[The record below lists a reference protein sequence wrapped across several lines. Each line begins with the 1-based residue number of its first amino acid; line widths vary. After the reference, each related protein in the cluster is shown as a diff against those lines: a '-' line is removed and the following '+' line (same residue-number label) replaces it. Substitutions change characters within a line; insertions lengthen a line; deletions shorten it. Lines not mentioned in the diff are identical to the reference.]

1 MYLESIVVKN
11 MSDTKEPSAEKR
23 VTSPV
28 SSGTASSGSD
38 PTGPVT
44 VTRLGFNNNH
54 LRGQS
59 AGDNEPVCPDS
70 ASRDSYQVQSDL
82 RLLDPLSLQNQQQ
95 SFHMHPNQS
104 SPSEPLH
111 HQEYTGIMQST
122 VPNIRIVPADSTS
135 LSGSSSQ
142 QHTSRED
149 GNASANVRDHL
160 PSTEDTQAQNS
171 FGNNRSKVPSKTLG
185 KFHST
190 TGAAADV
197 QHHSNSAAAN
207 GNDNYGLVDGERS
220 EAVGLGSNIEAG
232 ESNRQSSTS
241 PPAVPTQLQHNPF
254 NGVYDR
260 GKKKKR
266 KGTRYLGKEGHITSG
281 DQGQPSRCTEPLP
294 CETHTTH
301 QGYQDHSDAHVPN
314 YHTTTSFTGNQR
326 SPAESCD
333 SPSGHWDSTTGG
345 GASAGDSLQS
355 PDLLSPPLPIGDT
368 SVDDNLAPSPPVPG
382 SPSKWAKLRTTLKM
396 AGAVSTSVAKK
407 RNRKTSTLMRQDSF
421 LKRFSTRHGG
431 GATTISE
438 ESDEEENKY
447 EQIRIQREALEKH
460 TLRFIINPDENFM
473 FFWLGVLTLS
483 VMYNLWTCIARE
495 AFPQI
500 VDGYEFIWI
509 TTDAICDLVYLLD
522 ILVQLRTGYLE
533 KGLMVSNNKMLA
545 GHYLRSRFFVLDLC
559 SLLPLDLAQ
568 IFIGIH
574 PILRFPRFLK
584 LYRSYRFVYMVET
597 RTVFPN
603 TWRVVNLTHVLF
615 LGSHWFAAFYFMISK
630 AGGFTG
636 TWGYPKPED
645 EYASVTRMY
654 LKSLYWSTLTLTT
667 IGDLPP
673 PESNWE

>member
-1 MYLESIVVKN
+1 
-11 MSDTKEPSAEKR
+11 MSDTKEPSADKR

-28 SSGTASSGSD
+28 SSGAASSGSD

-44 VTRLGFNNNH
+44 VTRLGDNNNH

-59 AGDNEPVCPDS
+59 AGDNEPVCPAS

-82 RLLDPLSLQNQQQ
+82 QLLDPLSLHNQQH
-95 SFHMHPNQS
+95 SFHAHPTQS
-104 SPSEPLH
+104 SPSNPLH
-111 HQEYTGIMQST
+111 HQEYTSIMQNT
-122 VPNIRIVPADSTS
+122 VPNIRIVPADNTS
-135 LSGSSSQ
+135 LSGSSPHQ
-142 QHTSRED
+142 GKSRED
-149 GNASANVRDHL
+149 GNGSANVRDHL

-197 QHHSNSAAAN
+197 QHHFNSAAAN

-266 KGTRYLGKEGHITSG
+266 KGARYLGKEGHITSG
-281 DQGQPSRCTEPLP
+281 DQGQSSGCTEPQP
-294 CETHTTH
+294 CETYATH
-301 QGYQDHSDAHVPN
+301 QGYQDHSDAHLRN
-314 YHTTTSFTGNQR
+314 YHTTTSFTGNQG

-345 GASAGDSLQS
+345 GASAEDSLQS
-355 PDLLSPPLPIGDT
+355 PDLLSPPLPVGDT
-368 SVDDNLAPSPPVPG
+368 TVDDNLAPSPPVPG

-500 VDGYEFIWI
+500 VHGYEFIWI
-509 TTDAICDLVYLLD
+509 STDATCDLVYLLD

-630 AGGFTG
+630 AEGFEG
-636 TWGYPKPED
+636 TWGYPKPIGD
-645 EYASVTRMY
+645 FSSVTRMY